1 MDMKLNKFIHKRLM
15 EVAASIETCWAE
27 EPAKAVTEEEIED
40 WITEWYMDTFKE
52 INMGDSAG
60 IPRPHPMWL
69 AGPRWYDRRDRKIKE
84 AREIEIKEAEE
95 KVKEAEARSY
105 EKDE

>member
-1 MDMKLNKFIHKRLM
+1 MKLNKFIHKRLM

-52 INMGDSAG
+52 INLGDTAG
-60 IPRPHPMWL
+60 KPRPPPMWL
-69 AGPRWYDRRDRKIKE
+69 AGPRWYDRRKRMIE
-84 AREIEIKEAEE
+84 AAE
-95 KVKEAEARSY
+95 KLKAAEASSY

>member
-1 MDMKLNKFIHKRLM
+1 M

-27 EPAKAVTEEEIED
+27 EPAKAVTEEDIED

-52 INMGDSAG
+52 INLGDSAG
-60 IPRPHPMWL
+60 KPRPPPMWL
-69 AGPRWYDRRDRKIKE
+69 AGPRWYDRRKRM
-84 AREIEIKEAEE
+84 IKEAEE
-95 KVKEAEARSY
+95 IKEAEARSY